1 VRSGIFQEY
10 SLEFTVMDI
19 HKIDTSSLGIDIEG
33 KPIRVLVADD
43 EFAARKLLGQILKG
57 FGFEVVDLVKDGNEF
72 IQRFWEIPID
82 IGFLDYNMPHKNGL
96 STAKDI
102 MKGDPRA
109 LLVMTT
115 NFSEKDAVVEL
126 LALGIR
132 DFIKKPLVR
141 GVIAKKL
148 VPIVNK
154 VNRYR
159 YPDAFRQ
166 KN

>member
-1 VRSGIFQEY
+1 VR
-10 SLEFTVMDI
+10 
-19 HKIDTSSLGIDIEG
+19 
-33 KPIRVLVADD
+33 
-43 EFAARKLLGQILKG
+43 
-57 FGFEVVDLVKDGNEF
+57 
-72 IQRFWEIPID
+72 
-82 IGFLDYNMPHKNGL
+82 
-96 STAKDI
+96 
-102 MKGDPRA
+102 
-109 LLVMTT
+109 
-115 NFSEKDAVVEL
+115 KDAVVEL

-166 KN
+166 KELGNYLI